1 MVGVAT
7 MFLSLQKTS
16 YMRIL
21 TFVLA
26 LGLFAACSSQNKNT
40 TDQELLDLYGL
51 MQGSFNSAEQALTD
65 SAFFDITLHMYPIW
79 EGKEHYLYVEQS
91 VSSMQDRP
99 YRQRIYQLKRTS
111 DSAITSYIY
120 KIPNDS
126 LWIGAWKNADSF
138 NALNPTD
145 LISLNGCEVIL
156 SAVGTN
162 HYKGSTGEKS
172 CESTLYG
179 ASYAHSAVEISEGTI
194 YSWDRG
200 LDADGKQI
208 WGAVKGGYIFK
219 KLSE

>member
-1 MVGVAT
+1 
-7 MFLSLQKTS
+7 
-16 YMRIL
+16 MRIL
-21 TFVLA
+21 TFALA
-26 LGLFAACSSQNKNT
+26 LGLFTACSSQNNNT
-40 TDQELLDLYGL
+40 VDQEFVDLYSL
-51 MQGSFNSAEQALTD
+51 MQGSFNSSEQALAD

-91 VSSMQDRP
+91 VSSMQDKP

-111 DSAITSYIY
+111 DSTITSYIY

-126 LWIGAWKNADSF
+126 LWIGAWKTPELF
-138 NALNPTD
+138 NELAPAD
-145 LISLNGCEVIL
+145 LISLNGCEVVL
-156 SAVGTN
+156 ATLGKN

-179 ASYAHSAVEISEGTI
+179 ASYAHSAVEISEGKV

-200 LDADGKQI
+200 LDADGQQI

-219 KLSE
+219 KLIK